1 MRRRS
6 PVTGSTTPTAC
17 WRPRSAWPTSASWY
31 HGRQGRHTPWGD
43 EDTPALVTAVET
55 ALERELSTHI
65 MRSGA
70 KPAIRALKQ
79 GDTLTEQGAVGAELY
94 LLLDG
99 VLAVEVGGD
108 VVAEVGPGAVV
119 GERAA
124 LEGGIRTSTLRAL
137 TPARVAVARSDQ
149 LTDEARAELGAR
161 PPQGGAGAGAGRRRT
176 RPGQVRLALLGVRGS
191 TPALGPEFTATG
203 GNTACVALSHDG
215 CPPSLVL
222 DAGTGLR
229 RLSAR
234 LGGAA
239 FRGSILLSHLHWDHV
254 QGLPFFTAGDRDDA
268 IVQLFMPEQGDPI
281 GVLSRAMSPPHF
293 PIGPEGLRG
302 SWGFAGMAPG
312 CHRIEG
318 FDVLA
323 LDIAHKGG
331 RTFGYRIEDGRG
343 SIAYL
348 PDHAL
353 WLGTGGRSEADTAN
367 VRELVTGVDVLIHDA
382 QFLEAERHVA
392 VAYGH
397 STIEAAMAL
406 AESARWAG
414 SSCSTTGRTVPMPSW
429 SG

>member
-1 MRRRS
+1 M
-6 PVTGSTTPTAC
+6 
-17 WRPRSAWPTSASWY
+17 
-31 HGRQGRHTPWGD
+31 
-43 EDTPALVTAVET
+43 
-55 ALERELSTHI
+55 
-65 MRSGA
+65 
-70 KPAIRALKQ
+70 
-79 GDTLTEQGAVGAELY
+79 
-94 LLLDG
+94 
-99 VLAVEVGGD
+99 
-108 VVAEVGPGAVV
+108 
-119 GERAA
+119 
-124 LEGGIRTSTLRAL
+124 
-137 TPARVAVARSDQ
+137 
-149 LTDEARAELGAR
+149 
-161 PPQGGAGAGAGRRRT
+161 
-176 RPGQVRLALLGVRGS
+176 RLALLGVRGS

-203 GNTACVALSHDG
+203 GNTACVAVSHDG

-234 LGGAA
+234 LSGAA

-293 PIGPEGLRG
+293 PIGPAGLRG
-302 SWGFAGMAPG
+302 SWSFAGMAPG
-312 CHRIEG
+312 WHRIDG

-331 RTFGYRIEDGRG
+331 RTFGYRIQDGRG

-353 WLGTGGRSEADTAN
+353 WLTTGGGPEADSAN
-367 VRELVTGVDVLIHDA
+367 VRELVTGVDLLIHDA
-382 QFLEAERHVA
+382 QFTEAERPVA

-406 AESARWAG
+406 AESARV
-414 SSCSTTGRTVPMPSW
+414 GRLILFHHGPDRTDAQLVGLTAALDGPASVQVEMGTETRVLDIPDPV
-429 SG
+429 GLPGPAAAHCLGAL